1 MGRLTNKVATPAM
14 LNQLTSLGV
23 YKIYHVAKAD
33 VFYIGSAS
41 GTQGKKACQLGFY
54 NRFRQHLRTLEK
66 NKHSSK
72 YLQNVVNKYGIEGL
86 RFEIIEV
93 IDSTDR
99 VYILEREQYYLDLLN
114 PGYNSSKLAR
124 CPTIPYTEERKESAR
139 QRMKGIPFVESV
151 YEKIRIPI
159 KQYTK
164 DNIFIKEYSSMK
176 FASNETNIDR
186 ASISKCASGN
196 RKTAGGFKW
205 NFSN

>member
-41 GTQGKKACQLGFY
+41 GNRNVKACQKGFY
-54 NRFRQHLRTLEK
+54 RRFLEHLYYLEH
-66 NKHSSK
+66 NKHDSK

-93 IDSTDR
+93 VNSTDR
-99 VYILEREQYYLDLLN
+99 AYILEREQYYLDLLH
-114 PGYNSSKLAR
+114 PGYNSSKIAR
-124 CPTIPYTEERKESAR
+124 CPTVVYTEERKEAAR
-139 QRMKGIPFVESV
+139 QRRKGLPFVESA
-151 YEKIRIPI
+151 YEKVR
-159 KQYTK
+159 KTVRQYTK
-164 DNIFIKEYSSMK
+164 DNIFIKEYSSIQT
-176 FASNETNIDR
+176 ASDETNINR
-186 ASISKCASGN
+186 ATISKCASGS

-205 NFSN
+205 SFII

>member
-41 GTQGKKACQLGFY
+41 GNRNVKACQKGFY
-54 NRFRQHLRTLEK
+54 RRFLEHLYYLEH
-66 NKHSSK
+66 NKHDSK

-93 IDSTDR
+93 VNSTDR
-99 VYILEREQYYLDLLN
+99 AYILEREQYYLDLLN
-114 PGYNSSKLAR
+114 PGYNSSKIAR
-124 CPTIPYTEERKESAR
+124 CPTVVYTEERKEAAR
-139 QRMKGIPFVESV
+139 QRRKGLPFVESA
-151 YEKIRIPI
+151 YEKVR
-159 KQYTK
+159 KTVRQYTK
-164 DNIFIKEYSSMK
+164 DNIFIKEYSSIQT
-176 FASNETNIDR
+176 ASDETNINR
-186 ASISKCASGN
+186 ATISKCASGS

-205 NFSN
+205 SFII

>member
-41 GTQGKKACQLGFY
+41 GNRNVKACQKGFY
-54 NRFRQHLRTLEK
+54 RRFLEHLYYLEH
-66 NKHSSK
+66 NKHDSK

-93 IDSTDR
+93 VNSIDR
-99 VYILEREQYYLDLLN
+99 AYILEREQYYLDLLN
-114 PGYNSSKLAR
+114 PGYNSSKIAR
-124 CPTIPYTEERKESAR
+124 CPTVVYTEERKEAAR
-139 QRMKGIPFVESV
+139 QRRKGLPFVESA
-151 YEKIRIPI
+151 YEKVR
-159 KQYTK
+159 KTVRQYTK
-164 DNIFIKEYSSMK
+164 DNIFIKEYSSIQT
-176 FASNETNIDR
+176 ASDETNINR
-186 ASISKCASGN
+186 ATISKCASGS

-205 NFSN
+205 SFII

>member
-41 GTQGKKACQLGFY
+41 GNRNVKACQKGFY
-54 NRFRQHLRTLEK
+54 RRFLEHLYYLEH
-66 NKHSSK
+66 NKHDSK

-93 IDSTDR
+93 VNSTDR
-99 VYILEREQYYLDLLN
+99 AYILEREQYYLDLLN
-114 PGYNSSKLAR
+114 PGYNSSKIAR
-124 CPTIPYTEERKESAR
+124 CPTVVYTEERKEAAR
-139 QRMKGIPFVESV
+139 QRRKGLPFVESA
-151 YEKIRIPI
+151 YEKVR
-159 KQYTK
+159 KTVRQYTK
-164 DNIFIKEYSSMK
+164 DNIFIKEYSSIQT
-176 FASNETNIDR
+176 ASDETNINR
-186 ASISKCASGN
+186 STISKCASGS

-205 NFSN
+205 SFII

>member
-1 MGRLTNKVATPAM
+1 MGRLTNKISTPAM
-14 LNQLTSLGV
+14 LEQLTSLGI
-23 YKIYHVAKAD
+23 YKIYHVSKTD
-33 VFYIGSAS
+33 IFYIGSAS
-41 GTQGKKACQLGFY
+41 GTMGKKKCELGFY
-54 NRFRQHLRTLEK
+54 KRFREHLKSLEK
-66 NKHSSK
+66 NKHNSR

-124 CPTIPYTEERKESAR
+124 CPTVPYTEQRKEAAR

-164 DNIFIKEYSSMK
+164 DDLFIKEYSSMK

>member
-41 GTQGKKACQLGFY
+41 GNRNVKACQKGFY
-54 NRFRQHLRTLEK
+54 RRFLEHLYYLEH
-66 NKHSSK
+66 NKHDSK

-93 IDSTDR
+93 VNSIDR
-99 VYILEREQYYLDLLN
+99 AYILEREQYYLDLLN
-114 PGYNSSKLAR
+114 PDYNSSKIAR
-124 CPTIPYTEERKESAR
+124 CPTVVYTEERKEAAR
-139 QRMKGIPFVESV
+139 QRRKGVPFVESA
-151 YEKIRIPI
+151 YEKVRKTIR
-159 KQYTK
+159 QYTK
-164 DNIFIKEYSSMK
+164 DNIFIKEYSSIQN
-176 FASNETNIDR
+176 ASDETNINR
-186 ASISKCASGN
+186 ATISKCASGS

>member
-41 GTQGKKACQLGFY
+41 GSRNVKACQKGFY
-54 NRFRQHLRTLEK
+54 RRFLEHLYYLEH
-66 NKHSSK
+66 NKHDSK

-93 IDSTDR
+93 VNSTDR
-99 VYILEREQYYLDLLN
+99 AYILEREQYYLDLLN
-114 PGYNSSKLAR
+114 PGYNSSKIAR
-124 CPTIPYTEERKESAR
+124 CPTVVYTEERKEAAR
-139 QRMKGIPFVESV
+139 QRRKGLPFVESA
-151 YEKIRIPI
+151 YEKVR
-159 KQYTK
+159 KTVRQYTK
-164 DNIFIKEYSSMK
+164 DNIFIKEYSSIQT
-176 FASNETNIDR
+176 ASDETNINR
-186 ASISKCASGN
+186 ATISKCASGS

-205 NFSN
+205 SFSI

>member
-41 GTQGKKACQLGFY
+41 GNRNVKACQKGFY
-54 NRFRQHLRTLEK
+54 RRFLEHLYYLEH
-66 NKHSSK
+66 NKHDSK

-93 IDSTDR
+93 VNSTDR
-99 VYILEREQYYLDLLN
+99 AYILEREQYYLDLLN
-114 PGYNSSKLAR
+114 PGYNSSKIAR
-124 CPTIPYTEERKESAR
+124 CPTVVYTEERKEAAR
-139 QRMKGIPFVESV
+139 QRRKGLPFVESA
-151 YEKIRIPI
+151 YEKVR
-159 KQYTK
+159 KTVRQYTK
-164 DNIFIKEYSSMK
+164 DNIFIKEYSSIQT
-176 FASNETNIDR
+176 ASDETNINR
-186 ASISKCASGN
+186 ATISKCASGS

-205 NFSN
+205 SFSI

>member
-86 RFEIIEV
+86 RFKIIEV
-93 IDSTDR
+93 VDSTDR
-99 VYILEREQYYLDLLN
+99 TYILEREQYYLDLLN
-114 PGYNSSKLAR
+114 PEYNSSKTAR
-124 CPTIPYTEERKESAR
+124 CPTVAYTEERKEAVR
-139 QRMKGIPFVESV
+139 QRMKGIPFVESA
-151 YEKIRIPI
+151 YQKIRKSIR
-159 KQYTK
+159 QYDK
-164 DNIFIKEYSSMK
+164 NGALIKEYSSIQM
-176 FASNETNIDR
+176 ASDETSINR
-186 ASISKCASGN
+186 ATISKCASGT
-196 RKTAGGFKW
+196 RKSAGGYLWKF
-205 NFSN
+205 

>member
-41 GTQGKKACQLGFY
+41 ANRDVKACQKGFY
-54 NRFRQHLRTLEK
+54 RRFLEHLHYLEH

-93 IDSTDR
+93 VNSTDR
-99 VYILEREQYYLDLLN
+99 THILEREQYYLDLLK
-114 PGYNSSKLAR
+114 PGYNSSKVAK
-124 CPTIPYTEERKESAR
+124 CPTVVYTEERKDAAR
-139 QRMKGIPFVESV
+139 QRRKGISFVESA
-151 YEKIRIPI
+151 YQKIRKSIRQYDKNGALI
-159 KQYTK
+159 KK
-164 DNIFIKEYSSMK
+164 YSSIQM
-176 FASNETNIDR
+176 ASDETSINR
-186 ASISKCASGN
+186 ATISKCASGT
-196 RKTAGGFKW
+196 RKSAGGYLWKF
-205 NFSN
+205 

>member
-86 RFEIIEV
+86 RFKIIEV
-93 IDSTDR
+93 VNSTDR
-99 VYILEREQYYLDLLN
+99 TYILEREQYYLDLLN
-114 PGYNSSKLAR
+114 PEYNSSKTAR
-124 CPTIPYTEERKESAR
+124 CPTVAYTEERKEAVR
-139 QRMKGIPFVESV
+139 QRMKGIPFVESA
-151 YEKIRIPI
+151 YQKIRKSIR
-159 KQYTK
+159 QYDK
-164 DNIFIKEYSSMK
+164 NGALIKEYSSIQM
-176 FASNETNIDR
+176 ASDETSINR
-186 ASISKCASGN
+186 ATISKCASGT
-196 RKTAGGFKW
+196 RKSAGGYLWKF
-205 NFSN
+205 

>member
-1 MGRLTNKVATPAM
+1 MGRLTNKVTTPSM

-41 GTQGKKACQLGFY
+41 GTMGKKACQLGFY
-54 NRFRQHLRTLEK
+54 NRFRRHLHYLEH
-66 NKHSSK
+66 NKHDSK

-93 IDSTDR
+93 VDSTDR
-99 VYILEREQYYLDLLN
+99 AYILEREQYYLDLLN

-124 CPTIPYTEERKESAR
+124 CPTVPYTEERREAVR
-139 QRMKGIPFVESV
+139 QKRKGISFVESA
-151 YEKIRIPI
+151 YEKIRKSIYQYDKSDVLI
-159 KQYTK
+159 KVY
-164 DNIFIKEYSSMK
+164 ISIEE
-176 FASNETNIDR
+176 ASKITGIDR

-196 RKTAGGFKW
+196 RKTAGGYLWKF
-205 NFSN
+205 